1 MYIIEVSLKYTP
13 MPLSVQRK
21 SAEDAE
27 ALYNT
32 VVSCMGSGT
41 PKILELTCE
50 HQADKKVSI
59 VTAEIASVQVYEKSG
74 SAMTSKRPGFAF
86 AE

>member
-21 SAEDAE
+21 AQEDAE
-27 ALYNT
+27 T
-32 VVSCMGSGT
+32 VYKAVVDAMRSNN

-50 HQADKKVSI
+50 HQPDKKVS
-59 VTAEIASVQVYEKSG
+59 VVSAELASVQVYEKSG

-86 AE
+86 VE

>member
-21 SAEDAE
+21 SSEDAE
-27 ALYNT
+27 AVYAK
-32 VVSCMGSGT
+32 VVEAMRSSN

-59 VTAEIASVQVYEKSG
+59 VSAEIASVQVYEKSG

-86 AE
+86 GE